1 MSGDPIDW
9 DPARMLRERA
19 EGDDSGPRFALILLN
34 QPLTDVAALETL
46 WRNGTLSFLIL
57 FMTLDSM
64 WWLPGSLTRS
74 PAPASLKVAADGGAN
89 RVLEVCE
96 AERAKA
102 ADAGHHG
109 STSIFV

>member
-34 QPLTDVAALETL
+34 QPLTDVAALRTL
-46 WRNGTLSFLIL
+46 WRNCTLSSLPQPRLQVAIDSLIH
-57 FMTLDSM
+57 
-64 WWLPGSLTRS
+64 P
-74 PAPASLKVAADGGAN
+74 PQASLKVAADGGAN

-96 AERAKA
+96 ADKA
-102 ADAGHHG
+102 NADASHDG
-109 STSIFV
+109 TSLFV